1 MRTGIVM
8 AAAVACWTLG
18 CKDDNARQPGPA
30 SGDADAAVTAD
41 GGDAGGRSGS
51 GDPTHDAYFAAVSDN
66 YDGAVV
72 ISLLGADGE
81 VLDEAWLSPKLKN
94 ADLRTPFSSDVVM
107 PTVSPSRRYLTA
119 IERSLG
125 VVTRFDLEEGTV
137 IGQMKT
143 DASPDDDMAA
153 FHSNPQDVFY
163 LDDTHAWVDRWTK
176 NLDPKADAAELGN
189 DLIGFDPSTME
200 RTDARIDLSSFDVT
214 VTETQYDDMF
224 MPIGEVESTAWARP
238 ARLVPAGDSL
248 VVGLVR
254 LTDAYTPA
262 EGATAVVDPASGKVT
277 DHVALDGLK
286 NCGDVY
292 PVADA
297 IDRVLVGCIGD
308 YNTGLGPETG
318 IVEIEISA
326 AGKATRRR
334 SWIAADHDGA
344 APSAQ
349 YLASLGGNLV
359 FAVSSGTL
367 DPDGTTVVEPDRA
380 FVLDMQAGTQKLLFQ
395 SDGAFSI
402 GLPAFDPETGVLL
415 VPDAGSLT
423 DPTYGVRRFRVDDT
437 SVKADGFV
445 EVAPSTTLAVREV
458 HAL

>member
-1 MRTGIVM
+1 MRTRIVVSLS
-8 AAAVACWTLG
+8 VACWMLG
-18 CKDDNARQPGPA
+18 CKDDDAHEPGPA
-30 SGDADAAVTAD
+30 SGNGDASVAPD
-41 GGDAGGRSGS
+41 GGDV
-51 GDPTHDAYFAAVSDN
+51 GDGISHDAYFAALSDN

-72 ISLLGADGE
+72 VSLLGLDGE
-81 VLDEAWLSPKLKN
+81 VVDEAWLSPKLKN
-94 ADLRTPFSSDVVM
+94 ADLGTPFSSDVVL
-107 PTVSPSRRYLTA
+107 PTVSQSRRYLTA

-143 DASPDDDMAA
+143 DASPEDDMAA

-176 NLDPKADAAELGN
+176 NLDPKADKAEMGN
-189 DLIGFDPSTME
+189 DLIGFNPSTMK
-200 RTDARIDLSSFDVT
+200 RNDARIDLTSFDVS

-224 MPIGEVESTAWARP
+224 MPVGEVESTAWARP
-238 ARLVPAGDSL
+238 ARMVPAGDSL

-254 LTDAYTPA
+254 MTDAYTPA
-262 EGATAVVDPASGKVT
+262 EGATAVVDPDSGKVT
-277 DHVALDGLK
+277 DEVALEGLR

-297 IDRVLVGCIGD
+297 DDRVLIGCIGD

-318 IVEIEISA
+318 IVEIKIDA
-326 AGKATRRR
+326 NGKATTVQ
-334 SWIAADHDGA
+334 SWLAADHDGA

-349 YLASLGGNLV
+349 YLVSLGGNLV

-367 DPDGTTVVEPDRA
+367 DVDGTTVTEPDSA
-380 FVLDMQAGTQKLLFQ
+380 FVLDLKAGTQKLLFK
-395 SDGAFSI
+395 SDGAFSV
-402 GLPAFDPETGVLL
+402 GLPAFNPDSGVLL

-423 DPTYGVRRFRVDDT
+423 DPTYGVRRFQVDGAKVT
-437 SVKADGFV
+437 ADGFV
-445 EVAPSTTLAVREV
+445 EVAASTTLAVREV